1 MLNKRKSVVLN
12 FIIISLLGIFLVNIN
27 LITIVDANINYTIAI
42 EKGTL
47 ILEVKQYDAQAWK
60 NTVSLTLNPSDLFG
74 GEADKVGAKSKFTNL
89 GCGYNDIGVYF
100 VFVDLVI
107 PREILPIFSIVE
119 NYGYNF
125 TYINN
130 NYIYYYN
137 IWDFDFSYW
146 SFTTNEFDY
155 NPVVLYY
162 HSYIIQNPQD
172 FKTMLDDYNNFSAVI
187 NNDSILQSLGYSF
200 PILSG
205 DDLLWQFITSRF
217 PIANPISDYLTTI
230 IDILECKNVTIHNNT
245 IILQRSGVQ
254 NYSIELIYNNQGTI
268 DTFIVKN
275 SENNIIYKITS
286 FYPKNLFYIILGVIT
301 VCVLGLVIIVVIKKR
316 RFQ

>member
-12 FIIISLLGIFLVNIN
+12 FIIISLLGIFLVNLN

-42 EKGTL
+42 EKGTQ

-89 GCGYNDIGVYF
+89 GWGYNDIGAYF

-107 PREILPIFSIVE
+107 PKEALPIFSIVE

-125 TYINN
+125 TYININ
-130 NYIYYYN
+130 FKRYYN

-155 NPVVLYY
+155 NPDVLYY

-172 FKTMLDDYNNFSAVI
+172 FKKMLDDYNNFSAVI
-187 NNDSILQSLGYSF
+187 NNDTTLQSLGYSF

-205 DDLLWQFITSRF
+205 DDLLWQFIISRF
-217 PIANPISDYLTTI
+217 AIATPISDYLTI
-230 IDILECKNVTIHNNT
+230 MIDILECKNVIIHNNS
-245 IILQRSGVQ
+245 IILQRSGEQ
-254 NYSIELIYNNQGTI
+254 NYSIETTYNIQGTI
-268 DTFIVKN
+268 DSFIVKN
-275 SENNIIYKITS
+275 SESNIIYKITS
-286 FYPKNLFYIILGVIT
+286 FYPKIIFYIILGIIAI
-301 VCVLGLVIIVVIKKR
+301 CVLGLAIIIIIKKR
-316 RFQ
+316 RLQ